1 MVVSISETVSPLACA
16 VSSEHCSPRFK
27 AEFLFLNRL
36 EQSWG
41 YRRKKKKE
49 RRKGGRKEED
59 RKRERKKKEGRKE
72 TNLEITHSLIAS
84 AIWVIKEKKKKKE
97 APQPSAEENHWA
109 PVWKKKNMYVCVCV
123 CVCFPNRNK
132 ANSPKLCNHI
142 CNTLISYSF
151 YEVISH
157 TQNFVY
163 LNHLIRWGRSRNIL
177 PVL

>member
-1 MVVSISETVSPLACA
+1 MGFSTDITLLYILSEEPSFLPLDFPPLMVVSISETVSPLACA

-84 AIWVIKEKKKKKE
+84 AIWVIKEKKKKKRGTTAFSRRE
-97 APQPSAEENHWA
+97 PLSSSLE
-109 PVWKKKNMYVCVCV
+109 KIKICMYVCVCV
-123 CVCFPNRNK
+123 CVFPIGIR
-132 ANSPKLCNHI
+132 
-142 CNTLISYSF
+142 LIL
-151 YEVISH
+151 
-157 TQNFVY
+157 QNFVIIFVT
-163 LNHLIRWGRSRNIL
+163 L
-177 PVL
+177 